1 MVYGCPSRRSAPRRS
16 PALSAART
24 AELDTRLPSNSTSGI
39 ASTARPRPSRV
50 SKLPLRPAPKRKSRP
65 TSSQRV
71 PRPPTSTSS
80 TKRSALIA
88 ARRASKRATCTC
100 SMPAWASSASLSR
113 RRVMRAGAA
122 SGEKNS
128 LGCGSKVRMVG
139 TSFASRALAVTR
151 SMSARCPRCTPS
163 KLPIVSAHRPRARC
177 KEPCVT
183 TMDAVKTLNY
193 SVFMKNIEEQMSF
206 YAAYHQDARN
216 KATHFIGVPAIVLSL
231 MIPLSWLSY
240 EGISAAMVTTAALLA
255 YYLALDLGMGLAMC
269 VVMGALLWL
278 GQTIALQGAL
288 AGWIWFGVLF
298 VGGWILQLV
307 GHVFEGRKP
316 ALADNLF
323 QIFVAPIFLCA
334 ELFFAL
340 GYKPQLHS
348 AVEERAKRLRA
359 A

>member
-1 MVYGCPSRRSAPRRS
+1 
-16 PALSAART
+16 
-24 AELDTRLPSNSTSGI
+24 
-39 ASTARPRPSRV
+39 
-50 SKLPLRPAPKRKSRP
+50 
-65 TSSQRV
+65 
-71 PRPPTSTSS
+71 
-80 TKRSALIA
+80 
-88 ARRASKRATCTC
+88 
-100 SMPAWASSASLSR
+100 
-113 RRVMRAGAA
+113 
-122 SGEKNS
+122 
-128 LGCGSKVRMVG
+128 
-139 TSFASRALAVTR
+139 
-151 SMSARCPRCTPS
+151 
-163 KLPIVSAHRPRARC
+163 
-177 KEPCVT
+177 
-183 TMDAVKTLNY
+183 
-193 SVFMKNIEEQMSF
+193 MKNIEEQMSF

-240 EGISAAMVTTAALLA
+240 EGVSLAMVTTAVLLA
-255 YYLALDLGMGLAMC
+255 YYLALDLGIGLAMC

-278 GQTIALQGAL
+278 GQTLAGQGAL

-340 GYKPQLHS
+340 GYKPRLHT
-348 AVEERAKRLRA
+348 AVQERARQLRA